1 MNLVD
6 TLTTSPHYFQ
16 GKSIGTTNENWNF
29 DITDYRVKKGF
40 KHEKRVEHNSVSVF
54 DIWEVL
60 PNIH

>member
-1 MNLVD
+1 MNSVD

-40 KHEKRVEHNSVSVF
+40 KHEKRVEHNRVSVF
-54 DIWEVL
+54 DI
-60 PNIH
+60 